1 MKSGNIVDLSN
12 LDTRDL
18 IEELQNRG
26 YMTGLLFCRED
37 VETQL
42 DSIREGYL
50 GLELTMTDEEKDN
63 ILDRDIPTIWCCE
76 RINDSLYDS
85 VFRLFSE
92 EIYKWEENDLG
103 EKMRNG
109 THGFGN

>member
-37 VETQL
+37 VDLQL
-42 DSIREGYL
+42 ESLTDGYP
-50 GLELTMTDEEKDN
+50 GLKLTLSDEDRDN
-63 ILDRDIPTIWCCE
+63 ILEGDLPIDWTCE
-76 RINDSLYDS
+76 RINESIYDG
-85 VFRLFSE
+85 VYNFFSE
-92 EIYKWEENDLG
+92 EIEKWEENDLG

-109 THGFGN
+109 FGN

>member
-1 MKSGNIVDLSN
+1 MKSGNICDLSN

-18 IEELQNRG
+18 IEELENRG

-42 DSIREGYL
+42 DSIREGYP
-50 GLELTMTDEEKDN
+50 GLELTMTDEDKDN
-63 ILDRDIPTIWCCE
+63 ILDGDIPTNWVCE
-76 RINDSLYDS
+76 RINESLYDG
-85 VFRLFSE
+85 VFNLFSE
-92 EIYKWEENDLG
+92 EINKWEEEDLG

-109 THGFGN
+109 FGN

>member
-26 YMTGLLFCRED
+26 YNTELLFCRED

-42 DSIREGYL
+42 DSIREGYP
-50 GLELTMTDEEKDN
+50 GLELTMTDEDKDN
-63 ILDRDIPTIWCCE
+63 ILDGDIPTNWVCE
-76 RINDSLYDS
+76 RINESLYDG
-85 VFRLFSE
+85 VFNLFSD
-92 EIYKWEENDLG
+92 EINEWEEKDLG

-109 THGFGN
+109 FGN

>member
-1 MKSGNIVDLSN
+1 MKSGNICDLSN

-42 DSIREGYL
+42 DSIREGYP
-50 GLELTMTDEEKDN
+50 GLELTMTEEQIDD
-63 ILDRDIPTIWCCE
+63 ILDGDIPTGWCCE
-76 RINDSLYDS
+76 RINDSLYDA
-85 VFRLFSE
+85 VFKLFSE
-92 EIYKWEENDLG
+92 EINTWEENDYG
-103 EKMRNG
+103 IKMRNG
-109 THGFGN
+109 FGQ